1 MPNPNKHNNKNASRA
16 NNASKSNG
24 EADSIRKLI
33 NAQEASL
40 EHGLNKADAHIK
52 DTASQVGAAD
62 GKAFRAGLQQRLIDE
77 VKLASAQSKTLE
89 LKAFLKDDIGKV
101 AQALNANSNEADKLR
116 LEQAEQDVIDA
127 VVIDDDWGEFDAPV
141 TLSLGS
147 NGRNGNSNNPVAG
160 LLDSET
166 KSLPSFPSREYPN
179 TFTGNKPKTPNKYQ
193 VDLPE

>member
-1 MPNPNKHNNKNASRA
+1 MPNPNKHNNKNASSA

-24 EADSIRKLI
+24 EADSIRELI
-33 NAQEASL
+33 NASQSSL
-40 EHGLNKADAHIK
+40 EHGLNKADAYIK

-89 LKAFLKDDIGKV
+89 LKAFLRDDIGKV

-127 VVIDDDWGEFDAPV
+127 VVIDDDWDEFDAPV
-141 TLSLGS
+141 ALSLGS
-147 NGRNGNSNNPVAG
+147 GNSPSYSNDGGPVGRLEGGPVAG
-160 LLDSET
+160 LLGSDKPET
-166 KSLPSFPSREYPN
+166 K
-179 TFTGNKPKTPNKYQ
+179 KPKTPNKYQ
-193 VDLPE
+193 VELPKGQ